1 MRQYMAWWSPPAWWH
16 GARIRRLAAMGGR
29 YHSAQS
35 AEPRI
40 KPFTPT
46 TVDEAGARGE
56 IEQLVS
62 GLAPGG
68 VDEAT
73 GHSLDNLINA
83 WADQWIADVTAQH
96 AWYVARIVPEQTL
109 SEATSGQVSAIAL
122 YDRNV
127 LAHTVVAIESALLR
141 LVGLGHGGVRPAGG
155 RRWPSFWWRRIPPG
169 QEHHPG
175 VHSAPPAGDGIPGE
189 PAAPDFAVRPE
200 EWEDPA
206 EDPGRPSGPGPAGE
220 PGPATEEPAGPVSEP
235 GPGQMT
241 PDIAAADLN
250 LLLGPAQRGRLAAWG
265 DSGHADATLLGG
277 RSRLVYL
284 HVGALVLA
292 AGADFG
298 AFFQIV
304 EQVMNSQPW
313 LEAIVV
319 AGFTGVVLYL
329 AHASGTMLRDRKAGA
344 RWTRGLGAAICLA
357 VWLGL
362 GAAAFYLRLHFQP
375 QSGLST
381 FNFSASGSPSNGGP
395 DVKPYN
401 AILFLALYLGT
412 GMVAC
417 VGAYL
422 SHNPF
427 REAYKAALRG
437 YRKATERVAVT
448 TFLAGAESARL
459 LTYQA
464 EFDAAAQTLDNE
476 VKKRLAF
483 AAKLKQTARV
493 LIAQHMKDPAVT
505 DAMFG
510 DDWRPYP

>member
-1 MRQYMAWWSPPAWWH
+1 MM
-16 GARIRRLAAMGGR
+16 
-29 YHSAQS
+29 
-35 AEPRI
+35 
-40 KPFTPT
+40 
-46 TVDEAGARGE
+46 
-56 IEQLVS
+56 
-62 GLAPGG
+62 
-68 VDEAT
+68 
-73 GHSLDNLINA
+73 
-83 WADQWIADVTAQH
+83 
-96 AWYVARIVPEQTL
+96 
-109 SEATSGQVSAIAL
+109 
-122 YDRNV
+122 
-127 LAHTVVAIESALLR
+127 
-141 LVGLGHGGVRPAGG
+141 
-155 RRWPSFWWRRIPPG
+155 
-169 QEHHPG
+169 
-175 VHSAPPAGDGIPGE
+175 
-189 PAAPDFAVRPE
+189 PD
-200 EWEDPA
+200 
-206 EDPGRPSGPGPAGE
+206 
-220 PGPATEEPAGPVSEP
+220 T
-235 GPGQMT
+235 
-241 PDIAAADLN
+241 AAADLN
-250 LLLGPAQRGRLAAWG
+250 LLLGPAQRGKLSAWG
-265 DSGHADATLLGG
+265 GSGHADATLLGG

-344 RWTRGLGAAICLA
+344 RWTRGLGAAICLLA
-357 VWLGL
+357 WFAL

-381 FNFSASGSPSNGGP
+381 FNFSASGGTSNGGP

-401 AILFLALYLGT
+401 ATLFLALYLGT

-476 VKKRLAF
+476 TKKRLAF